1 MANRALI
8 HGTRSSTLA
17 DVLERVLDKGV
28 VIAGDIRIK
37 LVEIELLTIQL
48 RLVVCSVERAIEMG
62 IDWWRHDSHLS
73 PEAPRRP
80 LQGDRAPA
88 PAPAPASQEQ
98 VGPPAEARIAALEQ
112 ELALLRSA
120 LGLDAETPLDP

>member
-1 MANRALI
+1 
-8 HGTRSSTLA
+8 
-17 DVLERVLDKGV
+17 

-73 PEAPRRP
+73 PEAPRRK
-80 LQGDRAPA
+80 LQGEQTDTPV
-88 PAPAPASQEQ
+88 SQEQ
-98 VGPPAEARIAALEQ
+98 VDQPPAEARIAALEQ

-120 LGLDAETPLDP
+120 LGIDVEQPLEP